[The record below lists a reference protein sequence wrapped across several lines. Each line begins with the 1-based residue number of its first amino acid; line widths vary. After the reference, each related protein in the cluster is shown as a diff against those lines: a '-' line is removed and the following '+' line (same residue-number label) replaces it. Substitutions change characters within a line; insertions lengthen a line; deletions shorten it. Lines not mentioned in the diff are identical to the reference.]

1 MSQSTSTRSWLA
13 VCGLTLGSV
22 VMVAIPVW
30 LVQPFAQQ
38 SAQGLWWSHS
48 IKRIAPA
55 LTTLALAGALV
66 AGWSLWRRAATSRR
80 SQRAAVRVA
89 LVLFAV
95 VATGAA
101 WFARQSHFEWMF
113 RPNREPSFVAIVDAA
128 GLDPNEPVIGV
139 TVGNEALAFPITR
152 IGYHHLVNTT
162 IARKPIVRPI
172 ERSVTPVWCGIVIS
186 TDGP

>member
-139 TVGNEALAFPITR
+139 TVGPSRSPSLGLAITIWSTR
-152 IGYHHLVNTT
+152 RSPASRLS
-162 IARKPIVRPI
+162 RPI